1 MRVSSS
7 ISYVLRL
14 PGAFA
19 NAFRA
24 LTVSVAALPFFL
36 LCHEVLSGQS
46 RKKGMFIFGLLPR
59 TALRLS
65 WAIFV
70 RPAGTGEMPGRWEAW
85 EGCARV
91 GDSCNAEIQST
102 KSWAFLNQPSLEL
115 LRVLAIGRRSAQD
128 CIASC
133 NCPRTCPPQVTTHKK
148 RRVSA

>member
-19 NAFRA
+19 NAFLGKTGKREC
-24 LTVSVAALPFFL
+24 LFL
-36 LCHEVLSGQS
+36 
-46 RKKGMFIFGLLPR
+46 GLIPR

-85 EGCARV
+85 
-91 GDSCNAEIQST
+91 DS
-102 KSWAFLNQPSLEL
+102 PSSHAL
-115 LRVLAIGRRSAQD
+115 LRTGAVRGVICSFIRVFF
-128 CIASC
+128 
-133 NCPRTCPPQVTTHKK
+133 NVPPPDL
-148 RRVSA
+148 RP

>member
-36 LCHEVLSGQS
+36 LCPEVLSGQS
-46 RKKGMFIFGLLPR
+46 RKKGMFIFRLLPR

-85 EGCARV
+85 
-91 GDSCNAEIQST
+91 DS
-102 KSWAFLNQPSLEL
+102 PSSHAL
-115 LRVLAIGRRSAQD
+115 LRTGAV
-128 CIASC
+128 
-133 NCPRTCPPQVTTHKK
+133 
-148 RRVSA
+148 